1 MKRRRIEGDARLP
14 RLSSST
20 SENLAER
27 QTLPRRPTVD
37 SHTLADTPLASPGV
51 TALGGSNADVVNNR
65 AAIRM
70 ANMSAAESL
79 KAELAAKIP
88 LGRKTVSRINAQR
101 VSSESL
107 PVEAPPPFNQN
118 TQYDNTATADTSQ
131 AATTTTNHPTLA
143 RDILPISEHPIIGLP
158 LAPPASQATA
168 RDDQDN
174 DGDDMDRSSE
184 SDTAATTRGPK
195 RKADALD
202 ESFDNIDGDPTIGD
216 QTVLTASAQPVY
228 PDGIVEQSD
237 TVRYVDYIYC
247 QLLP

>member
-1 MKRRRIEGDARLP
+1 MKRRRVEGDARLP
-14 RLSSST
+14 QLSSST
-20 SENLAER
+20 SENPAER

-88 LGRKTVSRINAQR
+88 LGRKTVSRISAQR

-107 PVEAPPPFNQN
+107 PVEAPPFNQN
-118 TQYDNTATADTSQ
+118 TQYDDTATADAPQ
-131 AATTTTNHPTLA
+131 AATTTSTSHPTPA
-143 RDILPISEHPIIGLP
+143 RDIPPIPEHPIIGLP

-168 RDDQDN
+168 HDDQD
-174 DGDDMDRSSE
+174 DGGDDMDTSSE
-184 SDTAATTRGPK
+184 SDTAATPRGSK

-202 ESFDNIDGDPTIGD
+202 ESFDNVDGDPTIGD
-216 QTVLTASAQPVY
+216 QTVLAASAQRVY
-228 PDGIVEQSD
+228 PDGIVEESD
-237 TVRYVDYIYC
+237 TVRYVDYIYY